1 MRAYSLHD
9 ALTPSGM
16 LFGDYSDYIA
26 GQDAP
31 IGFEQAILRFIKDW
45 GSPKIKAE
53 PSLKNCLHDTAD
65 FTDRV
70 DALQTVPAEHKQRL
84 VKIHV
89 GITHKLRTLV

>member
-1 MRAYSLHD
+1 MIGQKTTEPIQD
-9 ALTPSGM
+9 ARH
-16 LFGDYSDYIA
+16 IA

-31 IGFEQAILRFIKDW
+31 IGFEQAIMRFIKGLGIAKDK
-45 GSPKIKAE
+45 GRAIIEK
-53 PSLKNCLHDTAD
+53 CLYDTAD